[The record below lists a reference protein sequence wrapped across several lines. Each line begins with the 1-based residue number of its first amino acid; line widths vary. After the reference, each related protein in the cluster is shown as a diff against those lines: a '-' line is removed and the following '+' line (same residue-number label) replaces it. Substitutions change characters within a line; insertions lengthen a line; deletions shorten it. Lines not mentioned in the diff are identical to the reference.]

1 MCVEIVRVISTPNL
15 SSLTQVSQMSDANLP
30 FTRDHLTDG
39 YIPNIFGPQNAASY
53 LVRLFQVVAPLVR
66 AVRHRGGAFYVF
78 NRPSHN
84 SPPAVSVNGQHAWL
98 LDHAVRRGGSVVP
111 QQLWSP
117 QGQDDPRRY
126 VDQERFR
133 TPIFFANMDGSIG
146 VPVMSAGAGYMRL
159 LGTVLPPQLADK
171 TTIRIRIGVCT
182 RSFLACSPS
191 FTVCI
196 VVAGL
201 CALRIPG
208 PTEGADSCEE
218 SHCPRE
224 VRQASRNSCTTIFG
238 GTFVPKW
245 R

>member
-66 AVRHRGGAFYVF
+66 AVRHQGGAFYVF

-117 QGQDDPRRY
+117 QSQGDRLC
-126 VDQERFR
+126 
-133 TPIFFANMDGSIG
+133 TPIFFVNMDGSIG

-159 LGTVLPPQLADK
+159 HGTILPPQLADK

-201 CALRIPG
+201 CAL
-208 PTEGADSCEE
+208 
-218 SHCPRE
+218 
-224 VRQASRNSCTTIFG
+224 
-238 GTFVPKW
+238 
-245 R
+245 